1 MYFCIDCNAEVSKKK
16 IKRCR
21 SCVNKGSN
29 NPNFKK
35 DGKCKKD
42 YFCLDCKKKISYM
55 SGIYGGGK
63 CHSCSISGI
72 KKSDSTKNKLSIRMK
87 KQWANKEFKAKMIK
101 IRRKQM
107 TPEIVA
113 KIIAKLKLRDK
124 SCFEIKMIDIIK
136 KNKLPFKFVG
146 NGKFNL
152 GGFNPDFVSTNSKNR
167 IIEVYY
173 SYFKNKQYGSEDK
186 YRRKRY
192 AIFNKNGYKTIF
204 FNEVQLKSL
213 TEKEIV
219 EKIKRFSTE
228 ENIK

>member
-1 MYFCIDCNAEVSKKK
+1 MDCNKQ
-16 IKRCR
+16 IDKRSTKCR
-21 SCVNKGSN
+21 SCVNKGSD
-29 NPNFKK
+29 NPNFRK

-55 SGIYGGGK
+55 TGVYGSGK
-63 CHSCSISGI
+63 CHSCSRIGV
-72 KKSDSTKNKLSIRMK
+72 KKSDSSNQNLSKRMK
-87 KQWANKEFKAKMIK
+87 KQWSDKEFRSKMIK
-101 IRRKQM
+101 IRKKQM
-107 TPEIVA
+107 TPEVIA
-113 KIIAKLKLRDK
+113 KIIAKLNKRDI
-124 SCFEIKMIDIIK
+124 SCFETQMINVIK

-152 GGFNPDFVSTNSKNR
+152 CGFNPDFVSTDGKNR

-186 YRRKRY
+186 YRKTRY

-213 TEKEIV
+213 SEKEIV
-219 EKIKRFSTE
+219 AKIKRFSTE